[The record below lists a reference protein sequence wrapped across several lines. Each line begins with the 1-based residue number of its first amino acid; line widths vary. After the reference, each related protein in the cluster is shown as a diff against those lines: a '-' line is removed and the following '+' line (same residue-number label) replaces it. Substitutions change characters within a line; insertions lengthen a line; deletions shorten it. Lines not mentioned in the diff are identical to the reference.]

1 MAKVEEEDGE
11 EEAQDEEFTF
21 TNIYNVH
28 DYLLITK

>member
-11 EEAQDEEFTF
+11 EEAHDEEFTF